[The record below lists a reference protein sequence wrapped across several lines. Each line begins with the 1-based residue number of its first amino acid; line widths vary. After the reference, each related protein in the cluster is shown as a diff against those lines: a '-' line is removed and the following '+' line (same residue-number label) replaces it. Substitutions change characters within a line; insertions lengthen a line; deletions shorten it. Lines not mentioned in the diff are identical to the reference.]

1 VTVRL
6 RWLPAAVTVALATA
20 TPART
25 TAQVLTTRQAMA
37 LPSRPADHRIP
48 WGADSLQFGDLR
60 LPTGPGPHP
69 VVVLIHGGC
78 WLGQY
83 GLGYMGAM
91 ADALA
96 EAGIASWTIEF
107 RRVGNPGGGWPGT
120 FLDVGAATDHL
131 RALATR
137 FPLDLTR
144 VVVSGHSSGGHLAL
158 WIGAR
163 ARQPVSSPL
172 RTPDP
177 LPVRGVVALAPLA
190 DLVASVDAAAPLC
203 GATAAQLVGGTP
215 AEVAD
220 RYRLASPAALLPLGV
235 PMVIVNGAEDRI
247 VPPAHVTGFANAA
260 RASGDRVRLEVVPAA
275 GHFEPVAPGTPAF
288 ATVLAATRELLG
300 VSPRR

>member
-1 VTVRL
+1 MARL
-6 RWLPAAVTVALATA
+6 ARLSVAMVLVAAAPTGAA
-20 TPART
+20 
-25 TAQVLTTRQAMA
+25 AQILTTRQAMA

-48 WGADSLQFGDLR
+48 WGTDSLQFGDLR
-60 LPTGPGPHP
+60 LPAGPGPHP
-69 VVVLIHGGC
+69 VVVLVHGGC

-96 EAGIASWTIEF
+96 EAGIASWSIEF

-120 FLDVGAATDHL
+120 FVDVGAATDHL
-131 RALATR
+131 RVLAGR
-137 FPLDLTR
+137 FPLDLSR

-163 ARQPVSSPL
+163 RRQPVNSPL
-172 RTPDP
+172 HAADP

-190 DLVASVDAAAPLC
+190 DLAASVDSAAPLC
-203 GATAAQLVGGTP
+203 GATAAQLVGGSPT
-215 AEVAD
+215 EVAD

-247 VPPAHVTGFANAA
+247 VPPAHVTRFADATRAA
-260 RASGDRVRLEVVPAA
+260 GDRVRLEVVPGA

-288 ATVLAATRELLG
+288 AMVLAAIRELLG
-300 VSPRR
+300 GYD